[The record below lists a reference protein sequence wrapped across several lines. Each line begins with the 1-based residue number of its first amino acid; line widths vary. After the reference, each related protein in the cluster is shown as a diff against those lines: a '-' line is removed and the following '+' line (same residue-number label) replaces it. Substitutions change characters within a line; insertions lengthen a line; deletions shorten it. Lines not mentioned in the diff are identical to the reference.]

1 MKRTYLID
9 SENINDIWVELLH
22 CLEEKDEILVFYTDK
37 SAHMGYD
44 RIIRLMEHKRGAV
57 RWLRCFEGQNA
68 LDFQLVTELGS
79 RISQEP
85 KREYI
90 IVSNDTGYDAVV
102 RYWQQKDYRVRRM
115 KGVECEALVGIGK
128 EIAEKEMAAEKAAA
142 LERESAAEKA
152 AASERESAAE
162 KTGAPESV
170 SAAEKLAATER
181 VSASG
186 KAAAA
191 ERETA
196 AEKIAVTERV
206 SAAERFAVSEREF
219 AAERELTRKRG
230 AEADTAGKVNA
241 QREADTQEDRMQA
254 QESGTE
260 SAFDKLPAAKADSW
274 RDELSRIFQEN
285 GSHDP
290 QADMAFLLELCKTVK
305 LSNMSLMHNVL
316 EYHFGQTAGNA
327 IYHFIKENPGCRGE
341 LSAGYSN
348 NKKQRER
355 QYLGLILK
363 RNHIIPEEGDEEAI
377 LKILGG
383 IPRKNLNS
391 IHTALVKKFGQEEG
405 GNCYAV
411 LRNHV
416 KIIRGL

>member
-1 MKRTYLID
+1 MIRTYLID

-22 CLEEKDEILVFYTDK
+22 CLEDKDEILVFYTDK

-44 RIIRLMEHKRGAV
+44 RIIRLMEHKRGTV

-102 RYWQQKDYRVRRM
+102 RYWQQKEYRVRRM
-115 KGVECEALVGIGK
+115 KGVECETLVGAER
-128 EIAEKEMAAEKAAA
+128 EIAETGVTEVDDAEKDAAENAVVEKNNVAAEKQPDKPG
-142 LERESAAEKA
+142 R
-152 AASERESAAE
+152 RN
-162 KTGAPESV
+162 G
-170 SAAEKLAATER
+170 
-181 VSASG
+181 
-186 KAAAA
+186 
-191 ERETA
+191 
-196 AEKIAVTERV
+196 
-206 SAAERFAVSEREF
+206 
-219 AAERELTRKRG
+219 
-230 AEADTAGKVNA
+230 
-241 QREADTQEDRMQA
+241 REAQAPGSQQRVQPGAQDAGVPQQEQSKVQDAGVPQRVQPEAQDAGLSQSGRSDVQA
-254 QESGTE
+254 
-260 SAFDKLPAAKADSW
+260 ADSW
-274 RDELSRIFQEN
+274 RDELIRIFQET
-285 GSHDP
+285 GSHAP
-290 QADMAFLLELCKTVK
+290 KEDMAFLMELCKTVK

-348 NKKQRER
+348 NKKHREK
-355 QYLGLILK
+355 QYLALILK
-363 RNHIIPEEGDEEAI
+363 RNHIVPEEGDEEAI